1 MTSAPS
7 GSALPATVAAPKG
20 GRRLEWAVKP
30 SFVAYV
36 EALPDGLVEVG
47 GGVTRTS
54 DGRFVFGADAG
65 SGEFGFVGSVHFFGH
80 HGVLDVTLADPRIEV
95 VGDEFVVTVDVQGE
109 RVRVATVEQLLED
122 GNDVLSASG
131 VEATDDGASL
141 LGGVY
146 QAGTP
151 LDNLTIYSAA
161 A

>member
-1 MTSAPS
+1 MT
-7 GSALPATVAAPKG
+7 GAASPEV
-20 GRRLEWAVKP
+20 RRLEWAVKP

-36 EALPDGLVEVG
+36 ESLPDGRVEVG
-47 GGVTRTS
+47 GGVTRAS

-65 SGEFGFVGSVHFFGH
+65 QGEFGFVGSVHFFGH

-95 VGDEFVVTVDVQGE
+95 VGDRFVVTIEVQGE
-109 RVRVATVEQLLED
+109 RVHVATVEQLRGD
-122 GNDVLSASG
+122 GADVLSASG
-131 VEATDDGASL
+131 VEATDDGAAL